1 MGWLSKKSAPAP
13 PPPDYTKAAELTAAS
28 NQEAQTRADYA
39 NRGNITDA
47 WGTQTSTARLVTDP
61 ATGKQYT
68 TYDTSYT
75 LNPQQQAA
83 LDAQMRIDA
92 SKSQMAES
100 MLGRA
105 GAAVANPM
113 DYSGFQSWG
122 AAPTVGNLDPN
133 AYMTGGAGE
142 GIMRGFS
149 ADPYKTTG
157 AGQGMMNTLDMA
169 SLGGMPQADAQ
180 ERQRIENM
188 LFSRM
193 QPQHQQAQA
202 QLETQLLNQGYQRGS
217 PQYQQALQ
225 DLQRNQADERFNAM
239 QTGGQEMERL
249 FGMGMQARG
258 QSWQELLGSGQFQ
271 NQAQAQAQAQRLAEN
286 AQNYGQG
293 LSSAQF
299 GNQAQEQA
307 YQQALA
313 QNQQNFGIQ
322 QAGQAQTY
330 NQQMQNAAYQ
340 NQLRGAQIAEEM
352 QKRQMPLNELNAFL
366 SGSQV
371 EQPNMQAYTPSQS
384 AGGVDYSGAAL
395 NTYNAQK
402 DAAAAAAA
410 KKQGLMSGLGGLASA
425 GIMAF

>member
-13 PPPDYTKAAELTAAS
+13 PPPDMTKAAEMTAAS

-39 NRGNITDA
+39 NRGNITDPY
-47 WGTQTSTARLVTDP
+47 GTQTSTARLVTDP

-68 TYDTSYT
+68 TYDTTYT

-83 LDAQMRIDA
+83 LDAQQAIDMQ
-92 SKSQMAES
+92 KSQMAQS
-100 MLGRA
+100 MMGQA
-105 GAAVANPM
+105 TSAMANPM
-113 DYSGFQSWG
+113 DYSKMQAWG
-122 AAPTVGNLDPN
+122 TMPTVGNLDPN

-157 AGQGMMNTLDMA
+157 AGQGMVNQLDMA
-169 SLGGMPQADAQ
+169 SLGNMPQADSA

-188 LFSRM
+188 LFERM
-193 QPQHQQAQA
+193 APQHQQAQA
-202 QLETQLLNQGYQRGS
+202 QLETQLMNQGYQRGS
-217 PQYQQALQ
+217 PQFQQALQ
-225 DLQRNQADERFNAM
+225 DLQRNQASERFNAM

-271 NQAQAQAQAQRLAEN
+271 NQAQQQAQAQRMAEN
-286 AQNYGQG
+286 AQNYQQG
-293 LSSAQF
+293 LTSAQF

-307 YQQALA
+307 FNQMMG

-330 NQQMQNAAYQ
+330 NQQLQNAQYA
-340 NQLRGAQIAEEM
+340 NQLRGAQVAEEM
-352 QKRQMPLNELNAFL
+352 QRRQMPLNELNAFL

-371 EQPNMQAYTPSQS
+371 QRPDVQAYQPSQ
-384 AGGVDYSGAAL
+384 AVEGVDYSGAAQA
-395 NTYNAQK
+395 TYNQQR

>member
-13 PPPDYTKAAELTAAS
+13 PPPDMTKAAEMTAAS
-28 NQEAQTRADYA
+28 NLEAQTRADYA

-68 TYDTSYT
+68 TYDTTYT

-83 LDAQMRIDA
+83 LDAQMAIDTG
-92 SKSQMAES
+92 KSQLAQS

-105 GAAVANPM
+105 GEAVASPM
-113 DYSGFQSWG
+113 DYSKFQAYG
-122 AAPTVGNLDPN
+122 TAPTAGNIDAN
-133 AYMTGGAGE
+133 QFAV
-142 GIMRGFS
+142 S
-149 ADPYKTTG
+149 G
-157 AGQGMMNTLDMA
+157 AGQGIMAGLD
-169 SLGGMPQADAQ
+169 LGKLGAMPQADAA

-188 LFSRM
+188 LFERM

-202 QLETQLLNQGYQRGS
+202 QLETQLMNQGYQRGS
-217 PQYQQALQ
+217 PQFQQALQ
-225 DLQRNQADERFNAM
+225 DLQRNQASERFNAM

-271 NQAQAQAQAQRLAEN
+271 NQAQEQAFQQQMGQQGQNFGQTMAAQAQN
-286 AQNYGQG
+286 
-293 LSSAQF
+293 
-299 GNQAQEQA
+299 
-307 YQQALA
+307 
-313 QNQQNFGIQ
+313 
-322 QAGQAQTY
+322 Y
-330 NQQMQNAAYQ
+330 NQGMSTAAYQ
-340 NQLRGAQIAEEM
+340 NQLRQQQIAEEL
-352 QKRQMPLNELNAFL
+352 QRRQTPLNELNAFL
-366 SGSQV
+366 SGTQV
-371 EQPNMQAYTPSQS
+371 QRPDIQTYTPSQS
-384 AGGVDYSGAAL
+384 AGGVDYSGAAQA
-395 NTYNAQK
+395 TYNQQR